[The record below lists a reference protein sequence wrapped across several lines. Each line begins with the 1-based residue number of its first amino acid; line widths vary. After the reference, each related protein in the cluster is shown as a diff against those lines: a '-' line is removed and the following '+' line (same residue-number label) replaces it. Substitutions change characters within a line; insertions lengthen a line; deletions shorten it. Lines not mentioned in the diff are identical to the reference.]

1 MSRPIQTNPLGYLG
15 LLGLKN
21 NGQNPAEAIDTAQPM
36 IEMGDMY
43 RLDRRRWSFIDVGVA
58 NASIPVGNLAPS
70 QLTLNTLLTPQEN
83 EVWYIEGGQFTAFL
97 PAGITVAGMNMI
109 AMHGVLSQPAAWRAI
124 SDPLAAQ
131 VGGVAVDQEIARR
144 IDGGWW
150 LKPGEFVTVSAN
162 AVNIA
167 VQPLGVNVEL
177 TFARVPI

>member
-1 MSRPIQTNPLGYLG
+1 MGATSNFLLKTGTDTPSGSLG
-15 LLGLKN
+15 L
-21 NGQNPAEAIDTAQPM
+21 TY
-36 IEMGDMY
+36 GDESLY
-43 RLDRRRWSFIDVGVA
+43 RLDGFYGFPIGGDWFGSVGGFFRQSDGVRDPEYTA
-58 NASIPVGNLAPS
+58 D
-70 QLTLNTLLTPQEN
+70 
-83 EVWYIEGGQFTAFL
+83 EGGQFTAFL